1 LFLTLKSSFVTA
13 LTISA
18 IARLVT
24 YAATCLAL
32 PLFRARRKAPRA
44 MFRLPGGTIVAIL
57 SLLLIVWLV
66 RNAPVNEVRA
76 TAYATAAGLLIYLAY
91 WLYKKRVNHG

>member
-1 LFLTLKSSFVTA
+1 

-18 IARLVT
+18 IARLAT
-24 YAATCLAL
+24 YGATCLAL
-32 PLFRARRKAPRA
+32 PVFRARREVPRA

-57 SLLLIVWLV
+57 SLLLIVWLLL
-66 RNAPVNEVRA
+66 NAPFNEVRA
-76 TAYATAAGLLIYLAY
+76 TTYAAAAGLLIYLAY